1 MDYLDE
7 FDRPAQALDR
17 KPDEADFEVDQA
29 HRIAGWSPGSAQIF
43 GWSAAEV
50 LGKEV
55 LPALIA
61 PRHREVFERVI
72 DAALSGR
79 LARPHKSVIEVQ
91 GLHRDGHEMALE
103 LRPSQ
108 LGTRVAVEVRDV
120 SERREVERQM
130 ALQDAVSAL
139 LSESRPLEQLVP
151 KLIEE
156 VGSSLGWPA
165 GALWMVD
172 EGGLRLQCRYFW
184 HTPAFEGSDLRQLS
198 RSASCDR
205 GEGIPGTVWSSGEPI
220 WSSDLPE
227 RVRSRIEAAAV
238 AAGVSAIGAVPVR
251 AGREVLGV
259 LSFFSLATE
268 PPSAPR
274 QAELAAVGLRLGR
287 HLSAASPDGH
297 PRARFKIDIRN
308 THLAFSC
315 AFMKFLTVHGSFR
328 DFSGWVEVGGGDPR
342 TAVAECRIRTASVDT
357 RSLERD
363 FHLRSKDFF
372 AVDEYP
378 SMTFRSSA
386 VEPLGDEHFRVHGDL
401 TIRDVTRAIRLEV
414 RLEDREVDSSG
425 VERITLSAGT
435 VIDRLDWF
443 LDWERALQAGR
454 WIVGNE
460 VRLDLVLVL
469 VRRPEG

>member
-7 FDRPAQALDR
+7 FDGPAQAVGQR
-17 KPDEADFEVDQA
+17 PDEATFEVDQA
-29 HRIAGWSPGSAQIF
+29 HRVAGWSPGSVRIF
-43 GWSAAEV
+43 GWNAAEV
-50 LGKEV
+50 VGKEV

-61 PRHREVFERVI
+61 PRHREIFERVI

-79 LARPHKSVIEVQ
+79 LARPQSSVIEVQ

-103 LRPSQ
+103 LRLSQ
-108 LGTRVAVEVRDV
+108 IGTRVALDVRDI
-120 SERREVERQM
+120 SERREIERQM
-130 ALQDAVSAL
+130 ALQDAVGAL
-139 LSESRPLEQLVP
+139 LAESRPLAELFP
-151 KLIEE
+151 RLLEE

-165 GALWMVD
+165 GALWLP
-172 EGGLRLQCRYFW
+172 EESSPRLRCRYFW
-184 HTPAFEGSDLRQLS
+184 QAPAFPGSDLRQLS
-198 RSASCDR
+198 HDARAGR
-205 GEGIPGTVWSSGEPI
+205 GEGVPGAVWASGEPV
-220 WSSDLPE
+220 WVSDLPD
-227 RVRSRIEAAAV
+227 RINSRIEAAAV
-238 AAGVSAIGAVPVR
+238 AAGVSAVGAVPVR
-251 AGREVLGV
+251 DGHQVLGV
-259 LSFFSLATE
+259 LSFFSSSTE

-274 QAELAAVGLRLGR
+274 QAELVAIGLRLGR
-287 HLSAASPDGH
+287 RLGATPRAGR
-297 PRARFKIDIRN
+297 PRARFKIDTRN

-315 AFMKFLTVHGSFR
+315 AFMKLLTVHGSFR
-328 DFSGWVEVGGGDPR
+328 DFSGWVEVEGDDPR

-378 SMTFRSSA
+378 SMTFRSSS
-386 VEPLGDEHFRVHGDL
+386 VEPLGDEHFRVLGNL
-401 TIRDVTRAIRLEV
+401 TIRDVTRPVRLEV
-414 RLEDREVDSSG
+414 RLEDREVDSAG

-460 VRLDLVLVL
+460 VRLDLVLAL